1 MVGSTASL
9 VWWWLATP
17 SRCQPWGL
25 NSRGPKTRVTLEL
38 HHAMG
43 GHCWW
48 FSWAW
53 RAGNERRWGEE
64 LKKMLENRPG
74 TGRGVTWA
82 AASCASQFTLAVRRA
97 RGGRAGAHLHE
108 LPGGACGCRCSLQAC
123 SCSTRDRPPPTH
135 GGLVLALLG
144 SITVSYLQ
152 KKKT

>member
-1 MVGSTASL
+1 
-9 VWWWLATP
+9 
-17 SRCQPWGL
+17 
-25 NSRGPKTRVTLEL
+25 
-38 HHAMG
+38 
-43 GHCWW
+43 
-48 FSWAW
+48 
-53 RAGNERRWGEE
+53 
-64 LKKMLENRPG
+64 MLENRPG

-152 KKKT
+152 KKKHNGFVALWVICAIAAELYTSTMVVSGLWSLSLYTLKGFLPLELRPSLDY